1 MKKDAGFILSMIVL
15 AAAIAGAAYFFLISP
30 AFAAASDARA
40 EEEAALAFND
50 TLEIQLAQYKAD
62 YAKLPETR
70 EQIGVIREAFTFQE
84 DVAAVRT
91 IVAETLTAESLT
103 LTTDNVGVPVLVVPG
118 TRLLE
123 PSAQAVGRTSYT
135 DGLVFQNLY
144 ATTFDIEFRGQAANI
159 VRAIS
164 RLQMH
169 EGRYLLVSS
178 ISILRDEEANDGTYN
193 ASIQVQF
200 FTLVDPT
207 ATIDPG
213 TNSANVDPATGEKV
227 PDSPLNTAPQAP
239 AVTPSPSLTPSPSSG
254 DDDE

>member
-1 MKKDAGFILSMIVL
+1 
-15 AAAIAGAAYFFLISP
+15 
-30 AFAAASDARA
+30 
-40 EEEAALAFND
+40 
-50 TLEIQLAQYKAD
+50 
-62 YAKLPETR
+62 
-70 EQIGVIREAFTFQE
+70 
-84 DVAAVRT
+84 
-91 IVAETLTAESLT
+91 
-103 LTTDNVGVPVLVVPG
+103 
-118 TRLLE
+118 
-123 PSAQAVGRTSYT
+123 VGRTSYT

-169 EGRYLLVSS
+169 EGRYFLVSS

-213 TNSANVDPATGEKV
+213 TNSANVDPETGEKV

-239 AVTPSPSLTPSPSSG
+239 VVTPSPSLTPSPSSG
-254 DDDE
+254 DDEE